1 MSSLILE
8 NLYILIV
15 AKTKLDSSFPM
26 TQFLIP
32 EFHNP
37 FRFDIIRR
45 SGGSL
50 VYVKGSIATKVL
62 TRFSTPADTQIVFFE
77 INLRKEKRLF
87 VAIYKPPAL
96 NSQYFLATLSDL
108 LDFYSNH
115 YGNKVILDDFNL
127 KPTDPL
133 MMTFLNEH
141 DLINLIKNNTCFKGK
156 DSYIDLILTN
166 QKFSFKS
173 STSFETGLSDH
184 HHLIYSMLK
193 TTFHKEEPKTLIYR
207 DYKTFSL
214 EKFNTEFFLKL
225 ELQENNDYQTFETN
239 FGDTLNNEAPKKS
252 NIFRGNQK
260 THINKIL
267 RNAIVKRSQVKNKA
281 NKTK

>member
-8 NLYILIV
+8 NRYILIV

-26 TQFLIP
+26 TQFLVP
-32 EFHNP
+32 GFHNP
-37 FRFDIIRR
+37 FWIDIIRR

-62 TRFSTPADTQIVFFE
+62 TRLFSTPADTQIVFFE
-77 INLRKEKRLF
+77 INLRKEKRSF

-115 YGNKVILDDFNL
+115 YDNKVILDDFNL

-141 DLINLIKNNTCFKGK
+141 DLINLIKNNTCFKRE
-156 DSYIDLILTN
+156 DSYIDLILIN
-166 QKFSFKS
+166 RKFLFKS

-207 DYKTFSL
+207 DSKTFSL
-214 EKFNTEFFLKL
+214 EKFNTELFLKL
-225 ELQENNDYQTFETN
+225 ELQDNNDYQTFETN
-239 FGDTLNNEAPKKS
+239 FGDTLNNQASKKS
-252 NIFRGNQK
+252 NIF
-260 THINKIL
+260 
-267 RNAIVKRSQVKNKA
+267 
-281 NKTK
+281 